1 MSSEV
6 ILCLG
11 TNLPE
16 RQLRL
21 SSAIARLAAHV
32 AVADYSE
39 AVESADVSGIGADY
53 LNVVVRCF
61 TTLSLNELREL
72 ISRIEA
78 AEGRTPQAKL
88 TGCMPID
95 IDVVMYGGEVV
106 SLGDYQSDFFSQAY
120 QLLTV
125 KQQ

>member
-1 MSSEV
+1 MSNEV

-11 TNLPE
+11 TNLPDR
-16 RQLRL
+16 RQRL

-32 AVADYSE
+32 VVADYSE
-39 AVESADVSGIGADY
+39 AVESADVSGLGADY

-61 TTLSLNELREL
+61 TSLSLNELRRL
-72 ISRIEA
+72 IPRIEE
-78 AEGRTPQAKL
+78 AEGRTAQAKL
-88 TGCMPID
+88 SGCMPID

-106 SLGDYQSDFFSQAY
+106 SRCDYQRDYFRQAY

-125 KQQ
+125 KLQ

>member
-11 TNLPE
+11 TNLPDR
-16 RQLRL
+16 RQRL

-39 AVESADVSGIGADY
+39 AVESADVSGLGADY

-61 TTLSLNELREL
+61 TSLSLNELRRL
-72 ISRIEA
+72 ISRIEE
-78 AEGRTPQAKL
+78 AEGRTAQAKL
-88 TGCMPID
+88 SGCMPID

-106 SLGDYQSDFFSQAY
+106 SRYDYQRDYFRQAY

-125 KQQ
+125 KLQ

>member
-1 MSSEV
+1 MSNEV

-11 TNLPE
+11 TNLPDR
-16 RQLRL
+16 RQRL

-39 AVESADVSGIGADY
+39 AVESADVSGLGADY

-61 TTLSLNELREL
+61 TSLSLNELRRL
-72 ISRIEA
+72 ISRIEE
-78 AEGRTPQAKL
+78 AEGRTAQAKL
-88 TGCMPID
+88 SGCMPID

-106 SLGDYQSDFFSQAY
+106 SRCDYQRDYFRQAY

-125 KQQ
+125 KLQ

>member
-11 TNLPE
+11 TNLPDR
-16 RQLRL
+16 RQRL
-21 SSAIARLAAHV
+21 STAIARLAAHV

-39 AVESADVSGIGADY
+39 AVESADVSGLGADY

-61 TTLSLNELREL
+61 TSLSLNELRRL
-72 ISRIEA
+72 ISRIEE
-78 AEGRTPQAKL
+78 AEGRTAQAKL
-88 TGCMPID
+88 SGCMPID

-106 SLGDYQSDFFSQAY
+106 SRYDYQREYFRQAY

-125 KQQ
+125 KLQ

>member
-1 MSSEV
+1 MSNEV

-11 TNLPE
+11 TNLPNR
-16 RQLRL
+16 RQRL

-39 AVESADVSGIGADY
+39 AVESADVSGLGADY

-61 TTLSLNELREL
+61 TSLSLNELRRL
-72 ISRIEA
+72 ISRIEE
-78 AEGRTPQAKL
+78 AEGRTAQAKL
-88 TGCMPID
+88 SGCMPID

-106 SLGDYQSDFFSQAY
+106 SRYDYQREYFRQAY

-125 KQQ
+125 KLQ

>member
-1 MSSEV
+1 MSNEV

-11 TNLPE
+11 TNLPDR
-16 RQLRL
+16 RQRL

-39 AVESADVSGIGADY
+39 AVESADVSGLGADY

-61 TTLSLNELREL
+61 TSLSLNELRRL
-72 ISRIEA
+72 ISRIEE
-78 AEGRTPQAKL
+78 AEGRTAQAKL
-88 TGCMPID
+88 SGCMPID

-106 SLGDYQSDFFSQAY
+106 SRYDYQRDYFRQAY

-125 KQQ
+125 KLQ

>member
-1 MSSEV
+1 MSNEV

-11 TNLPE
+11 TNLPDR
-16 RQLRL
+16 RQRL

-39 AVESADVSGIGADY
+39 AVESADVSGLGADY

-61 TTLSLNELREL
+61 TSLSLNELRRL
-72 ISRIEA
+72 ISRIEE
-78 AEGRTPQAKL
+78 AEGRTAQAKL
-88 TGCMPID
+88 SGCMPID
-95 IDVVMYGGEVV
+95 IDVVIYGGEVV
-106 SLGDYQSDFFSQAY
+106 SRCDYQREYFRQAY

-125 KQQ
+125 KLQ

>member
-1 MSSEV
+1 MSNEV

-11 TNLPE
+11 TNLPDR
-16 RQLRL
+16 RQRL

-39 AVESADVSGIGADY
+39 AVESADVSGLGADY

-61 TTLSLNELREL
+61 TSLSLNELRRL
-72 ISRIEA
+72 ISRIEE
-78 AEGRTPQAKL
+78 AEGRTAQAKL

-106 SLGDYQSDFFSQAY
+106 SRCDYQREYFRQAY

-125 KQQ
+125 KLQ

>member
-1 MSSEV
+1 MSNEV

-11 TNLPE
+11 TNLPDR
-16 RQLRL
+16 RQRL

-39 AVESADVSGIGADY
+39 AVESADVSGLGADY

-61 TTLSLNELREL
+61 TSLSLNELRRL
-72 ISRIEA
+72 ISRIEE
-78 AEGRTPQAKL
+78 AEGRTAQAKL
-88 TGCMPID
+88 SGCMPID

-106 SLGDYQSDFFSQAY
+106 SRYDYQRYYFRQAY

-125 KQQ
+125 KLQ

>member
-1 MSSEV
+1 MSNEV

-11 TNLPE
+11 TNLPDR
-16 RQLRL
+16 RQRL

-39 AVESADVSGIGADY
+39 AVESADVSGLGADY

-61 TTLSLNELREL
+61 TSLSLNELRRL
-72 ISRIEA
+72 ISRIEE
-78 AEGRTPQAKL
+78 AEGRTAQAKL
-88 TGCMPID
+88 SGCMPID

-106 SLGDYQSDFFSQAY
+106 SRCDYQREYFRQAY

-125 KQQ
+125 KLQ

>member
-1 MSSEV
+1 MSNEV

-11 TNLPE
+11 TNLPDR
-16 RQLRL
+16 RQRL

-39 AVESADVSGIGADY
+39 AVESADVSGLGADY

-61 TTLSLNELREL
+61 TSLSLNELCRL
-72 ISRIEA
+72 ISRIEE
-78 AEGRTPQAKL
+78 AEGRTAQAKL

-106 SLGDYQSDFFSQAY
+106 SRCDYQRDYFRQAY

-125 KQQ
+125 KLQ

>member
-1 MSSEV
+1 MSNEV

-11 TNLPE
+11 TNLPDR
-16 RQLRL
+16 RQRL

-39 AVESADVSGIGADY
+39 AVESADVSGLGADY

-61 TTLSLNELREL
+61 TSLSLNELRRL
-72 ISRIEA
+72 ISRIEE
-78 AEGRTPQAKL
+78 AEGRTAQAKL

-106 SLGDYQSDFFSQAY
+106 SRCDYQRDYFRQAY

-125 KQQ
+125 KLQ

>member
-1 MSSEV
+1 MSNEV

-11 TNLPE
+11 SNLPDR
-16 RQLRL
+16 RQRL

-39 AVESADVSGIGADY
+39 AVESADVSGLGADY

-61 TTLSLNELREL
+61 TSLSLNELRRL
-72 ISRIEA
+72 ISRIEE
-78 AEGRTPQAKL
+78 AEGRTAQAKL
-88 TGCMPID
+88 SGCMPID

-106 SLGDYQSDFFSQAY
+106 SRCDYQREYFRQAY

-125 KQQ
+125 KLQ

>member
-1 MSSEV
+1 MSNEV

-11 TNLPE
+11 TNLPDR
-16 RQLRL
+16 RQRL

-39 AVESADVSGIGADY
+39 AVESADVSGLGADY

-61 TTLSLNELREL
+61 TSLSLNELRRL
-72 ISRIEA
+72 ISRIEE
-78 AEGRTPQAKL
+78 AEGRTAQAKL
-88 TGCMPID
+88 SGCMPID
-95 IDVVMYGGEVV
+95 IDVVIYGGEVV
-106 SLGDYQSDFFSQAY
+106 SRYDYQRDYFRQAY

-125 KQQ
+125 KLQ

>member
-1 MSSEV
+1 MSNEV

-11 TNLPE
+11 TNVPD
-16 RQLRL
+16 RQRRL

-39 AVESADVSGIGADY
+39 AVESADVSGVGADY

-61 TTLSLNELREL
+61 TSLSLNRLREL

-78 AEGRTPQAKL
+78 EEGRTPQAKT

-95 IDVVMYGGEVV
+95 IDVVMFAGEVV
-106 SLGDYQSDFFSQAY
+106 SRCDYQSEYFRQAY

-125 KQQ
+125 KLQ

>member
-1 MSSEV
+1 MSNEV

-11 TNLPE
+11 TNLPDR
-16 RQLRL
+16 RQRL

-39 AVESADVSGIGADY
+39 AVESADVSGLGADY

-61 TTLSLNELREL
+61 TSLSLNELRRL
-72 ISRIEA
+72 ISRIEE
-78 AEGRTPQAKL
+78 AEGRTAQAKL
-88 TGCMPID
+88 SGCMPID
-95 IDVVMYGGEVV
+95 IDVVIYGGEVV
-106 SLGDYQSDFFSQAY
+106 SRCDYQRDYFRQAY

-125 KQQ
+125 KLQ

>member
-1 MSSEV
+1 MSNEV

-11 TNLPE
+11 TNLPDR
-16 RQLRL
+16 RQRL

-39 AVESADVSGIGADY
+39 AVESADVSGLGADY

-61 TTLSLNELREL
+61 TSLSLNELRRL
-72 ISRIEA
+72 ISRIEEV
-78 AEGRTPQAKL
+78 EGRTAQAKL
-88 TGCMPID
+88 SGCMPID

-106 SLGDYQSDFFSQAY
+106 SRCDYQRDYFRQAY

-125 KQQ
+125 KLQ

>member
-11 TNLPE
+11 TNLPDR
-16 RQLRL
+16 RQRL

-39 AVESADVSGIGADY
+39 AVESADVSGLGADY

-61 TTLSLNELREL
+61 TSLSLNELRRL
-72 ISRIEA
+72 ISRIEE
-78 AEGRTPQAKL
+78 AEGRTAQAKL
-88 TGCMPID
+88 SGCMPID

-106 SLGDYQSDFFSQAY
+106 SRCDYQREYFRQAY

-125 KQQ
+125 KLQ

>member
-11 TNLPE
+11 TNLPD
-16 RQLRL
+16 RPQRL

-39 AVESADVSGIGADY
+39 AVESADVSGLGADY

-61 TTLSLNELREL
+61 TSLSLNELRWL
-72 ISRIEA
+72 ISRIEE
-78 AEGRTPQAKL
+78 AEGRTAQAKL
-88 TGCMPID
+88 SGCMPID
-95 IDVVMYGGEVV
+95 IDVVIYGGEVV
-106 SLGDYQSDFFSQAY
+106 SRCDYQRDYFRQAY

-125 KQQ
+125 KLQ